1 MTRVRDLS
9 RVAGAAGSM
18 LVMFMLPVTAAWS
31 QPMAPSDPTTGIETS
46 LPDHPLNILELV
58 DLALANNPGLKGVE
72 EQRVELA
79 AGVREAKAEAFP
91 QLAFRASWSQAR
103 NPSLLNSAD
112 FEDII
117 DQFPGFSPS
126 VQELFNGSLELNQAI
141 FTWGKIPA
149 AIGLAK
155 MLAQSTEAQIV
166 TAQLDTALAT
176 AEAYFGLLEAREGL
190 ETIEIQSESRKKSE
204 EVVTARYE
212 LGEATRLELL
222 QAQAALAEIMPT
234 IDLAQGL
241 VEVNRIGLR
250 AVLGLP
256 KGVEVEVDDT
266 EIDLPDPPE
275 TKRALAV
282 AMAHRPEFL
291 DLQFQGAA
299 LDKQRDVTRS
309 DRKPQVDLSGFYGH
323 SAREYQNL
331 SDPLYSDWLV
341 AIGLRWEFYDG
352 GRRKGQI
359 AQIDSRSRQID
370 WALAELRNQVERQ
383 VEQSLT
389 EFKAAL
395 SGLAAAEISAEAARE
410 ASRVAS
416 ENYEEGVALQ
426 IDLLAAQEREIQ
438 AEVTRVQAY
447 YGARTRAARLL
458 RALGLFPHEDWET
471 ATTVATEDSE
481 KP

>member
-1 MTRVRDLS
+1 MTRARSGARLGAVLVSILTILMASVSWVGAQDLE
-9 RVAGAAGSM
+9 
-18 LVMFMLPVTAAWS
+18 P
-31 QPMAPSDPTTGIETS
+31 I

-58 DLALANNPGLKGVE
+58 DLSLAFNPGLKGVE

-79 AGVREAKAEAFP
+79 GGVKEAKAEAFP
-91 QLAFRASWSQAR
+91 QLAFRGSWSQSR

-117 DQFPGFSPS
+117 EQFPGFSPS
-126 VQELFNGSLELNQAI
+126 VQELYNGSIELNQAV

-149 AIGLAK
+149 AIALAK
-155 MLAQSTEAQIV
+155 MLEKSTEAKIA

-190 ETIEIQSESRKKSE
+190 ETIEIQRESRQQSYA
-204 EVVTARYE
+204 VVEARYE
-212 LGEATRLELL
+212 LGDATRLELL
-222 QAQAALAEIMPT
+222 QSQAALAELIPT
-234 IDLAQGL
+234 IDLLEGL
-241 VEVNRIGLR
+241 VEVNRIQLR

-256 KGVEVEVDDT
+256 GGVDVEVDDT
-266 EIDLPDPPE
+266 EIELPDPQE
-275 TKRALAV
+275 TERALAV

-291 DLQFQGAA
+291 DLQYQGAA
-299 LDKQRDVTRS
+299 LDEQRNVTRS
-309 DRKPQVDLSGFYGH
+309 DGRPQVDLNGFYGH
-323 SAREYQNL
+323 TAREYGNL
-331 SDPLYSDWLV
+331 DDPLYSDWLV
-341 AIGLRWEFYDG
+341 SLGLRWEFYSG

-359 AQIDSRSRQID
+359 AQIDSRSRQVD

-383 VEQSLT
+383 VEQVLT
-389 EFKAAL
+389 EFRAAL
-395 SGLAAAEISAEAARE
+395 SGLAAAEISAEAATE

-447 YGARTRAARLL
+447 FGARIRAARLL
-458 RALGLFPHEDWET
+458 RALGLFPHEDWNT
-471 ATTVATEDSE
+471 ATTVATENME